1 MKSFFF
7 LTSLLF
13 CLLTVITNGQNFLP
27 RQTIENINKNK
38 SVMQNPA
45 ADLRTNEKTMGR
57 DMPRHG
63 SLGQGQ
69 ISTINL
75 GINKKKN
82 TNTFKLNGSMYRPVT
97 AVVDDTLRYTYTYDN
112 NGNML
117 TRLTEIWTNNA
128 WENSSRSTY
137 TYDNNGNM
145 LTRLTEIW
153 TNNAW
158 ENSSRSTYT
167 YDNNGNMLTELFER
181 WTNNAWENSSRST
194 YTYDNNGNMLTQ
206 LKEQWT
212 NNAWVNDWRYTST
225 YDNNGNELTWLSE
238 IWTNNAWV
246 NAWRYTNTYDNNGN
260 MLTLLNEQWT
270 NNAWVNEWRETSTY
284 DNNGNMLTW
293 LSERW
298 TNNAWVNVRR
308 YTYTYD
314 NNGNMLTRL
323 NERWTNNAWE
333 NSSRYTSTY
342 DNNWNA
348 IKGEYFEWLNN
359 AWVTAHGYFSLSY
372 NSGADYISFFGG
384 VVNVTYTLII
394 TDIKDNGLTANTYS
408 LQQNYPNPFN
418 PSTVI
423 QYALPYESN
432 VKITVYNALGE
443 IVKTFNEGTKQ
454 TGSYN
459 INFNGEGL
467 SSGIYL
473 YTINAVSVEGKQNFQ
488 ATKKMI
494 LIK

>member
-45 ADLRTNEKTMGR
+45 ADLRTNEKAMGR

-69 ISTINL
+69 VSTINL

-112 NGNML
+112 NGNRL
-117 TRLTEIWTNNA
+117 TSLTEI
-128 WENSSRSTY
+128 
-137 TYDNNGNM
+137 
-145 LTRLTEIW
+145 
-153 TNNAW
+153 
-158 ENSSRSTYT
+158 
-167 YDNNGNMLTELFER
+167 

>member
-45 ADLRTNEKTMGR
+45 ADLRTNEKAMGR

-69 ISTINL
+69 VSTINL

-97 AVVDDTLRYTYTYDN
+97 AVVDDTL
-112 NGNML
+112 
-117 TRLTEIWTNNA
+117 
-128 WENSSRSTY
+128 
-137 TYDNNGNM
+137 
-145 LTRLTEIW
+145 
-153 TNNAW
+153 
-158 ENSSRSTYT
+158 
-167 YDNNGNMLTELFER
+167 
-181 WTNNAWENSSRST
+181 
-194 YTYDNNGNMLTQ
+194 
-206 LKEQWT
+206 
-212 NNAWVNDWRYTST
+212 
-225 YDNNGNELTWLSE
+225 
-238 IWTNNAWV
+238 
-246 NAWRYTNTYDNNGN
+246 
-260 MLTLLNEQWT
+260 
-270 NNAWVNEWRETSTY
+270 
-284 DNNGNMLTW
+284 
-293 LSERW
+293 
-298 TNNAWVNVRR
+298 R

>member
-45 ADLRTNEKTMGR
+45 ADLRTNEKAMGR

-69 ISTINL
+69 VSTINL

-117 TRLTEIWTNNA
+117 TRLTEI
-128 WENSSRSTY
+128 
-137 TYDNNGNM
+137 
-145 LTRLTEIW
+145 
-153 TNNAW
+153 
-158 ENSSRSTYT
+158 
-167 YDNNGNMLTELFER
+167 